1 MAEEQQQQSKGIGEL
16 FVEFGAKG
24 LPTLLKG
31 MNAVSAS
38 FLLGK
43 NAANQFVQ
51 TLSKPV
57 KEAGQAAVQFGKMSN
72 ALGISLQE
80 YMKLHLYLK
89 SHNLSDSLLN
99 DLGSISNMLTEVQM
113 GIGGLDA
120 GFAYAMHT
128 LGLSWTDYDG
138 SVDSILQLTKDVQKA
153 TEGMD
158 ATRKRVLMQKIG
170 LGNPEWQYAFER
182 GDFNLSD
189 YKNISDEE
197 VNELIKSQEA
207 IAKAAAEFEQFK
219 MHLVSK
225 LTPAV
230 ETIANFVSDKAGK
243 AAQGNYDKPVKDAAV
258 KTITAGGSTATR
270 SILANPIAIPL
281 VVGAGLYGT
290 FKNLINQTKTQGHP
304 TGGAAP
310 IVPPSL
316 QGTAHIPPNLNNSN
330 TTIQVTNENH
340 VSVATPQDVG
350 PAISSISRDTMRNIE
365 YSEFQTINRPGL

>member
-1 MAEEQQQQSKGIGEL
+1 MADEQKQGKGIGEL

-31 MNAVSAS
+31 LNSVSAS

-51 TLSKPV
+51 TLTQPV

-99 DLGSISNMLTEVQM
+99 DLASTSDMLTKVQM
-113 GIGGLDA
+113 GIGGIS
-120 GFAYAMHT
+120 GEFAYAMHQM
-128 LGLSWTDYDG
+128 GLNWTDYDG

-158 ATRKRVLMQKIG
+158 AARKRVLMQSVG
-170 LGNPEWQYAFER
+170 LSNPEWQYAFER

-197 VNELIKSQEA
+197 VQALIKSQEA

-219 MHLVSK
+219 THLVSK

-243 AAQGNYDKPVKDAAV
+243 GAQGDYDKPVAQAV
-258 KTITAGGSTATR
+258 KIGTTTATNTLKNSN
-270 SILANPIAIPL
+270 SIWHQPL
-281 VVGAGLYGT
+281 NMGT
-290 FKNLINQTKTQGHP
+290 LGIEIGKKYLLNQIKLQQGQP

-310 IVPPSL
+310 LVPPSL
-316 QGTAHIPPNLNNSN
+316 QGTAHIPPNLNTSN

-340 VSVATPQDVG
+340 ISVATPQDVG
-350 PAISSISRDTMRNIE
+350 VAISSINRDTMRDIE
-365 YSEFQTINRPGL
+365 YSEYSTINRPGL